1 MTKKGLTT
9 AGLLALL
16 GTALGC
22 GDLDNFNVAVNVR
35 YAPDGT
41 LVVFAGDAIDL
52 FDSDLS
58 TPTGSIPT
66 SPGIFSLSDDGKVA
80 AVASA
85 GGGESRIAIFDV
97 RARQEVSSV
106 DLGPSPADFAED
118 LALSPQGDLVYVM
131 GPVGSVGT
139 TNLMNG
145 GADSGGVAMFDTSTG
160 AQLWAGD
167 WAIMPTFSPDGKTVY
182 VSGNRGLDLQGF
194 DARSGVQGLDAPQ
207 SSNVVG
213 FGTMPD
219 VNTLIA
225 LVEPGCVP
233 TPDLP
238 CSLSIEFLSVADG
251 SVLRQYP
258 LVANTVL
265 SGDGPLGLPAFRCS
279 TAAGLCAVNLGQ
291 IDPSSDLVSSGGQV
305 QVWTTGGAMRQAI
318 FTGASDLAIS
328 PDGQF
333 LAIASRGD
341 AQVYRISDGLLVNS
355 HHYTGTIF

>member
-1 MTKKGLTT
+1 MINRGLTM

-16 GTALGC
+16 GAALGC
-22 GDLDNFNVAVNVR
+22 GDLDNFNSAVNVR

-58 TPTGSIPT
+58 TRKASIPT
-66 SPGIFSLSDDGKVA
+66 YPGIFSLSDDGNVA
-80 AVASA
+80 AVASS
-85 GGGESRIAIFDV
+85 GGSESRIAIFSISL
-97 RARQEVSSV
+97 RREMSSV
-106 DLGPSPADFAED
+106 DLGPSPADYAED
-118 LALSPQGDLVYVM
+118 LALSPRGDLVYVM

-139 TNLMNG
+139 TNLVNG
-145 GADSGGVAMFDTSTG
+145 GGDIGGIAMFDTGTG

-167 WAIMPTFSPDGKTVY
+167 WAIMPIFTPDGNTVY
-182 VSGNRGLDLQGF
+182 VSGNHGQDLQGF
-194 DARSGVQGLDAPQ
+194 AARTGVQGLDAPEPGD
-207 SSNVVG
+207 VAG
-213 FGTMPD
+213 FGMMPD

-225 LVEPGCVP
+225 LVVPGCVP

-251 SVLRQYP
+251 SVLRQFP

-279 TAAGLCAVNLGQ
+279 TAAGLCAVNLGRVS
-291 IDPSSDLVSSGGQV
+291 PPSDLVSGGQV
-305 QVWTTGGAMRQAI
+305 QVWTAGGAMRQAI
-318 FTGASDLAIS
+318 FTGATDLAIS

-333 LAIASRGD
+333 LAIATRGD
-341 AQVYRISDGLLVNS
+341 AEVYRISDGQLVNS
-355 HHYTGTIF
+355 RHYTGMIF

>member
-1 MTKKGLTT
+1 MINKGLTT

-22 GDLDNFNVAVNVR
+22 GDLDNLNTAVNVR

-58 TPTGSIPT
+58 TRRASIPT
-66 SPGIFSLSDDGKVA
+66 SPGIFSLSDDGNVA

-85 GGGESRIAIFDV
+85 NGSESRIAIFGV
-97 RARQEVSSV
+97 SERQEISSV

-118 LALSPQGDLVYVM
+118 LALSPRGDLVYVM

-145 GADSGGVAMFDTSTG
+145 GGDIGGVAMFDTRTD

-167 WAIMPTFSPDGKTVY
+167 WAIMPTFSPDGNTVY
-182 VSGNRGLDLQGF
+182 ANGNHGLDLQGF
-194 DARSGVQGLDAPQ
+194 DARTGIQGLNAP
-207 SSNVVG
+207 VPGDVAG
-213 FGTMPD
+213 FGMMPD

-225 LVEPGCVP
+225 LVVPGCVP

-238 CSLSIEFLSVADG
+238 CSLLIEFLSVADG
-251 SVLRQYP
+251 SVLRQFP

-279 TAAGLCAVNLGQ
+279 TAAGLCAVNLSQ
-291 IDPSSDLVSSGGQV
+291 VNPPSELVSGGQV
-305 QVWTTGGAMRQAI
+305 QVWTMGGAMRQAI
-318 FTGASDLAIS
+318 FTGATDLAIS

-333 LAIASRGD
+333 LAIALRGD
-341 AQVYRISDGLLVNS
+341 AEVYRINDGQLVNS
-355 HHYTGTIF
+355 HHYTGPIF